1 LNDRNLKE
9 EFVSQIEKHQG
20 IIYKVSRMY
29 CDKEECRQDL
39 FQDILVQLWQSF
51 PTFNK
56 QSKFSTWM
64 YRVALNT
71 AIAQFRKDKKN
82 TAIAQFR
89 KDKKNNED
97 AVPEIPVNIP
107 EEESY
112 KEKEDRRELVQK
124 AINKLNKAEKA
135 IIVLYM
141 DDYTYEEISEIAGIT
156 LSNVGVKI
164 SRIKTKLEKILKEL
178 EYGL

>member
-1 LNDRNLKE
+1 
-9 EFVSQIEKHQG
+9 
-20 IIYKVSRMY
+20 MY

-82 TAIAQFR
+82 
-89 KDKKNNED
+89 NENTLQ
-97 AVPEIPVNIP
+97 EIPVNIP
-107 EEESY
+107 EEESC

-124 AINKLNKAEKA
+124 AINKLSKAEKA
-135 IIVLYM
+135 IIILYM

>member
-1 LNDRNLKE
+1 LSTQDLKE
-9 EFVSQIEKHQG
+9 EFVELIEKHQG

-29 CDKEECRQDL
+29 CDKEVCQQDL
-39 FQDILVQLWQSF
+39 FQDILVQLWQSY
-51 PTFNK
+51 PSFNK
-56 QSKFSTWM
+56 KSKFSTWM

-82 TAIAQFR
+82 A
-89 KDKKNNED
+89 ED
-97 AVPEIPVNIP
+97 SVPEFPVNIP

-112 KEKEDRRELVQK
+112 QEKEDRKNMVHK

-135 IIVLYM
+135 IIILYM
-141 DDYTYEEISEIAGIT
+141 DDYSYEEISDIAGIT
-156 LSNVGVKI
+156 MSNVGVKI
-164 SRIKTKLEKILKEL
+164 NRIKTKLQTILKEL

>member
-1 LNDRNLKE
+1 MSNRSLKE
-9 EFVSQIEKHQG
+9 EFVSLVEKHQG

-29 CDKEECRQDL
+29 CDKDECRQDL
-39 FQDILVQLWQSF
+39 FQDILIQLWQSF

-82 TAIAQFR
+82 
-89 KDKKNNED
+89 NED
-97 AVPEIPVNIP
+97 TLQKIPVNIP

-124 AINKLNKAEKA
+124 AINKLSKAEKA
-135 IIVLYM
+135 IIILYM

>member
-1 LNDRNLKE
+1 MSNRNLRE
-9 EFVSQIEKHQG
+9 EFVSLVETHQG

-51 PTFNK
+51 PSFNK

-71 AIAQFRKDKKN
+71 AIAQFRKEKKN
-82 TAIAQFR
+82 I
-89 KDKKNNED
+89 ED
-97 AVPEIPVNIP
+97 NMPEMPTSIP
-107 EEESY
+107 EEETY
-112 KEKEDRRELVQK
+112 REKESRREIVQR
-124 AINKLNKAEKA
+124 AINKLSKAEKA
-135 IIVLYM
+135 IIILYM
-141 DDYTYEEISEIAGIT
+141 DDYSYEEISEISGMT
-156 LSNVGVKI
+156 MSNVGVKI
-164 SRIKTKLEKILKEL
+164 RRIKTKLQKILKEL